1 MRELLV
7 LEHTP
12 GAGASAFE
20 PVLDDHRAAVAWRR
34 LHVPESVDLPPLD
47 QLAGLI
53 VMGGTMSAVDP
64 AEHPWMPPEI
74 AYLRDAVD
82 RHLPVLGVCLGAQLL
97 GQALGG
103 SVTRRTV
110 PQIGY
115 RPLRTTPDGRVDE
128 VVADWADD
136 APALFVHEDE
146 VSELPP
152 DATPVLTGSDRIPGW
167 RRGSALAVQF
177 HPEVTIDQL
186 EHWTR
191 MGALD
196 AMLRAADVDPAEL
209 LEDAAEHATVAVA
222 HGQRLVERFLRGP
235 VARAMAR

>member
-7 LEHTP
+7 LEHTRA
-12 GAGASAFE
+12 AGASAFE
-20 PVLDDHRAAVAWRR
+20 AVLDEHQSLVAWRR
-34 LHVPESVDLPPLD
+34 LHIPGSVDLPPLD
-47 QLAGLI
+47 RVAGLI

-82 RHLPVLGVCLGAQLL
+82 RQLPVFGVCLGAQLL

-103 SVTRRTV
+103 AVTRRAT
-110 PQIGY
+110 PQVGY
-115 RPLRTTPDGRVDE
+115 RPLRTTPAGRDDE
-128 VVADWADD
+128 VVSDWPDD

-152 DATPVLTGSDRIPGW
+152 DATPILAGSDRVPGW
-167 RRGSALAVQF
+167 RHGSALAVQF
-177 HPEVTIDQL
+177 HPEVTNDQL
-186 EHWTR
+186 EHWTQ

-196 AMLRAADVDPAEL
+196 GMFDAAGVDPDEL
-209 LEDAAEHATVAVA
+209 LEDAGKHAATATA

-235 VARAMAR
+235 VAQVVGR